1 MPFYHKLGNLPR
13 VRHTTFYKPD
23 GKSLY
28 REELFSTLGFSGVYS
43 NKYRINMPTAVSKI
57 SELSYEKPAIWKD
70 APLQNY
76 HFCTFRERS
85 KGNFLMSR
93 KAYLANR
100 GCVISTADI
109 TENDDSIFYKN
120 TRANEYLFI
129 HHGTGVFHSEYGK
142 IKFEPGDQL
151 IVPKGTIYR
160 LQFDNLESNRLLI
173 VESASAFVIPRH
185 YRNDSGQITENAPY
199 SERDFKLPEYQEPF
213 DEKGDFRILMKAG
226 DRLFEHIVPH
236 HPFDVVGWDGY
247 LYPYGF
253 NIRDYNPKV
262 GRVHLPPP
270 IHLAFRTDDF
280 VLCNFVPRLLDFH
293 PDSIPAPYFHS
304 NIDSDEVI
312 YYAEGNFVSR
322 KGIEEGSVTLHPGGI
337 PHGPQPGKTEE
348 SIGAKE
354 TKEYAVMIDTF
365 RPLELMENIKGVID
379 KNYPHSWLT

>member
-1 MPFYHKLGNLPR
+1 MPFYHKLGKLPR
-13 VRHTTFYKPD
+13 IRHTTFYKPD

-28 REELFSTLGFSGVYS
+28 REELFSTLGFSGIYS

-57 SELSYEKPAIWKD
+57 SELSHDKPAVWEG

-76 HFCTFRERS
+76 HFYTYKGKS
-85 KGNFLMSR
+85 QGNFLTSR
-93 KAYLANR
+93 KTYLVNR
-100 GCVISTADI
+100 ECVISTADV
-109 TENDDSIFYKN
+109 TENEDSLFYKN
-120 TRANEYLFI
+120 SWANEYVFV
-129 HHGTGVFHSEYGK
+129 HHGTGAFYSEYGK
-142 IKFEPGDQL
+142 FKIEPGDQL
-151 IVPKGTIYR
+151 IVPKGTVYR
-160 LQFDNLESNRLLI
+160 LQFDNPENNRLLI
-173 VESASAFVIPRH
+173 VESPSAYVIPRH
-185 YRNDSGQITENAPY
+185 FRNEFGQITEDAPY
-199 SERDFKLPEYQEPF
+199 QERDFKLPEYQEPF
-213 DEKGDFRILMKAG
+213 DEKGDFRIVMKRG

-253 NIRDYNPKV
+253 NIKDYHPKV
-262 GRVHLPPP
+262 GRIHLPPP
-270 IHLAFRTDDF
+270 IHLAFVTDDF

-293 PDSIPAPYFHS
+293 PDSIPAPYYHS

-312 YYAEGNFVSR
+312 YYVEGNFVSR
-322 KGIEEGSVTLHPGGI
+322 KGIEEGSVTLHPRGI

-365 RPLELMENIKGVID
+365 RPLELTENVKGVLD

>member
-1 MPFYHKLGNLPR
+1 MPFYHKLGNIPR

-57 SELSYEKPAIWKD
+57 NELRHDTATVWKD
-70 APLQNY
+70 APFQNY
-76 HFCTFRERS
+76 HFYTFRGKS
-85 KGNFLMSR
+85 KGNFLTSR
-93 KAYLANR
+93 KTYLTNP

-129 HHGTGVFHSEYGK
+129 HHGTGVFYSEYGK
-142 IKFEPGDQL
+142 FKFGPGDQL
-151 IVPKGTIYR
+151 IVPRGTIYR
-160 LQFDNLESNRLLI
+160 LQFENLENNRLLI
-173 VESASAFVIPRH
+173 VESPSAFVIPRH
-185 YRNDSGQITENAPY
+185 YRNEFGQITENAPY

-213 DEKGDFRILMKAG
+213 DEKGDFRILLKAG
-226 DRLFEHIVPH
+226 DRLFEHIMPH

-247 LYPYGF
+247 HYPYAF

-270 IHLAFRTDDF
+270 IHLAFKTDDF

-293 PDSIPAPYFHS
+293 PDSIPAPYYHS

-312 YYAEGNFVSR
+312 YYVEGNFVSR

-365 RPLELMENIKGVID
+365 RPLELTENIKSVID

>member
-1 MPFYHKLGNLPR
+1 MPFYHKLGKLPR
-13 VRHTTFYKPD
+13 IRHTTFYKPD

-28 REELFSTLGFSGVYS
+28 REELFSTLGFSGIYS

-57 SELSYEKPAIWKD
+57 NELPYDTTAVWKD
-70 APLQNY
+70 VPLQNY
-76 HFCTFRERS
+76 HFFTFKGKS
-85 KGNFLMSR
+85 KGNFLTSR
-93 KAYLANR
+93 KTYLANR
-100 GCVISTADI
+100 ECVISTADI
-109 TENDDSIFYKN
+109 TENDDSLFYKN
-120 TRANEYLFI
+120 AWANEYLFV
-129 HHGTGVFHSEYGK
+129 HHGTGTFFSEYGK
-142 IKFEPGDQL
+142 FKIEPGDQL
-151 IVPKGTIYR
+151 IVPKGTIYT
-160 LQFDNLESNRLLI
+160 LQFDNLEDNRLLI
-173 VESASAFVIPRH
+173 VESPSAFVIPRK
-185 YRNDSGQITENAPY
+185 YRNEFGQITEDAPY
-199 SERDFKLPEYQEPF
+199 QERDFKLPEFHEPF
-213 DEKGDFRILMKAG
+213 DEKGDFRIVMKRG

-253 NIRDYNPKV
+253 NIKDYHPKV
-262 GRVHLPPP
+262 GRIHLPPP
-270 IHLAFRTDDF
+270 IHLAFVTDDF

-312 YYAEGNFVSR
+312 YYVEGNFVSR
-322 KGIEEGSVTLHPGGI
+322 KGIEEGSVTLHPRGI

-365 RPLELMENIKGVID
+365 RPLELMENVKNVLD